1 MIEFPQDD
9 KTKLVRN
16 MEPKKED
23 YIAVARCFNSFKD
36 SDSWAAYK
44 NPLNEYIV
52 GSIAY
57 YDTNHVQIGPYTPSL
72 TFASI
77 GVSSKRN
84 KLKPKEKMVFTMLYV
99 LSKDL
104 ESIRPFAISN
114 YKDYFEEE

>member
-44 NPLNEYIV
+44 NPLNEYI
-52 GSIAY
+52 
-57 YDTNHVQIGPYTPSL
+57 
-72 TFASI
+72 
-77 GVSSKRN
+77 
-84 KLKPKEKMVFTMLYV
+84 
-99 LSKDL
+99 
-104 ESIRPFAISN
+104 
-114 YKDYFEEE
+114 